1 MLYHNMEAKTK
12 KRIVIWSI
20 VVAVIIALI
29 IFLMVGKSKMPV
41 VTLETQP
48 ARTDSIEIT
57 ITATGEI
64 QPVYKVQVGTQVS
77 GIVEKLYVDYN
88 SVVKK
93 GDLLAELDRSTLS
106 EQVNQA
112 QAMVSNAE
120 STLQLAKQNYDRIKA
135 LYDNKAATQ
144 ASYEEASNQYTQ
156 ARNQLTTAKSDLQ
169 RAQVNLSY
177 SRIYSPI
184 DGVVLSKSVEQGQT
198 VASSFNT
205 PTIFTIANDL
215 TKMQVEADVDEAD
228 IGQVKVGQPVTFT
241 VDAFPDDVF
250 TGTVKQIRLEPTET
264 QNVITYT
271 VIIDAPNADMK
282 LMPGMTASVSIV
294 VEKESGVSIPME
306 SLFFTLDQEEMGK
319 LSQVGYSFKK
329 LYNTKEEETN
339 SLKDITKKTIW
350 VGSGKQ
356 FEQRQV
362 TPGINDGATTLI
374 KEGLKEG
381 EQVIVGTR
389 EQFGKPGEK
398 SSSNPFMPGPPQR
411 TKR

>member
-1 MLYHNMEAKTK
+1 MQGF
-12 KRIVIWSI
+12 I
-20 VVAVIIALI
+20 
-29 IFLMVGKSKMPV
+29 
-41 VTLETQP
+41 
-48 ARTDSIEIT
+48 
-57 ITATGEI
+57 
-64 QPVYKVQVGTQVS
+64 
-77 GIVEKLYVDYN
+77 
-88 SVVKK
+88 
-93 GDLLAELDRSTLS
+93 
-106 EQVNQA
+106 
-112 QAMVSNAE
+112 
-120 STLQLAKQNYDRIKA
+120 
-135 LYDNKAATQ
+135 
-144 ASYEEASNQYTQ
+144 
-156 ARNQLTTAKSDLQ
+156 
-169 RAQVNLSY
+169 
-177 SRIYSPI
+177 
-184 DGVVLSKSVEQGQT
+184 EQGQT

-294 VEKESGVSIPME
+294 VEKESGVAIPME
-306 SLFFTLDQEEMGK
+306 SLFFTLDQMEMEK
-319 LSQVGYSFKK
+319 LSKVGFSFKK

-350 VGSGKQ
+350 VGDGKQ
-356 FEQRQV
+356 FEQRSV
-362 TPGINDGATTLI
+362 TPGINDGATSLI

-381 EQVIVGTR
+381 EHVVVGTR
-389 EQFGKPGEK
+389 ELSGKPDGK
-398 SSSNPFMPGPPQR
+398 SGSNPFMPGPPQR

>member
-20 VVAVIIALI
+20 VAAVIIALI

-271 VIIDAPNADMK
+271 VIIDAPNA
-282 LMPGMTASVSIV
+282 L
-294 VEKESGVSIPME
+294 
-306 SLFFTLDQEEMGK
+306 SL
-319 LSQVGYSFKK
+319 
-329 LYNTKEEETN
+329 
-339 SLKDITKKTIW
+339 IHI
-350 VGSGKQ
+350 
-356 FEQRQV
+356 
-362 TPGINDGATTLI
+362 
-374 KEGLKEG
+374 
-381 EQVIVGTR
+381 
-389 EQFGKPGEK
+389 
-398 SSSNPFMPGPPQR
+398 
-411 TKR
+411 

>member
-1 MLYHNMEAKTK
+1 M
-12 KRIVIWSI
+12 
-20 VVAVIIALI
+20 
-29 IFLMVGKSKMPV
+29 
-41 VTLETQP
+41 
-48 ARTDSIEIT
+48 
-57 ITATGEI
+57 
-64 QPVYKVQVGTQVS
+64 
-77 GIVEKLYVDYN
+77 
-88 SVVKK
+88 
-93 GDLLAELDRSTLS
+93 LAELDRSTLL

-120 STLQLAKQNYDRIKA
+120 SSLQLAKQNYDRIKA

-250 TGTVKQIRLEPTET
+250 TGTVKQIRLEPERNHLHRHHRCP
-264 QNVITYT
+264 QRRHEV
-271 VIIDAPNADMK
+271 DAWYDR
-282 LMPGMTASVSIV
+282 
-294 VEKESGVSIPME
+294 
-306 SLFFTLDQEEMGK
+306 
-319 LSQVGYSFKK
+319 
-329 LYNTKEEETN
+329 
-339 SLKDITKKTIW
+339 
-350 VGSGKQ
+350 
-356 FEQRQV
+356 QRQHR
-362 TPGINDGATTLI
+362 G
-374 KEGLKEG
+374 
-381 EQVIVGTR
+381 
-389 EQFGKPGEK
+389 
-398 SSSNPFMPGPPQR
+398 
-411 TKR
+411 

>member
-1 MLYHNMEAKTK
+1 MEAKTK
-12 KRIVIWSI
+12 KRIIIWSI
-20 VVAVIIALI
+20 VAAVIIALV
-29 IFLMVGKSKMPV
+29 IFLMVGKSKMPMV
-41 VTLETQP
+41 MLETQP

-93 GDLLAELDRSTLS
+93 GDLLAELDRSTLL

-120 STLQLAKQNYDRIKA
+120 SALQLSKQNYDRIKA

-198 VASSFNT
+198 VASSFST

-271 VIIDAPNADMK
+271 VIIDAPNTDMK

-294 VEKESGVSIPME
+294 VEKESGVAIPME
-306 SLFFTLDQEEMGK
+306 SLFLTLDNEQMEK
-319 LSQVGYSFKK
+319 LSRVGYSFKK
-329 LYNTKEEETN
+329 LFNTKEEETN

-350 VGSGKQ
+350 VGNGKQ
-356 FEQRQV
+356 FEQRSV
-362 TPGINDGATTLI
+362 TPGINDGATSLI

-381 EQVIVGTR
+381 EHVVVGTR
-389 EQFGKPGEK
+389 ELSGKPDGK
-398 SSSNPFMPGPPQR
+398 SGSNPFMPGPPQR

>member
-1 MLYHNMEAKTK
+1 MEAKTK
-12 KRIVIWSI
+12 KRIIIWSI
-20 VVAVIIALI
+20 VAAVIIALV

-93 GDLLAELDRSTLS
+93 GDLLAELDRSTLL

-120 STLQLAKQNYDRIKA
+120 SSLQLAKQNYERIKA

-198 VASSFNT
+198 VASSFST

-271 VIIDAPNADMK
+271 VIIDAPNTDMK

-306 SLFFTLDQEEMGK
+306 SLFLTLDNEQMEK
-319 LSQVGYSFKK
+319 LSRVGYSFKK
-329 LYNTKEEETN
+329 LFNTKEEETN

-350 VGSGKQ
+350 VGNGKQ
-356 FEQRQV
+356 FEQRSV
-362 TPGINDGATTLI
+362 TPGINDGATSLI

-381 EQVIVGTR
+381 EHVVVGTR
-389 EQFGKPGEK
+389 ELSGKPDGK
-398 SSSNPFMPGPPQR
+398 SGSNPFMPGPPQR